1 MLNRQ
6 GGELHGRAGGG
17 VRPVA
22 TATLEGLVTN
32 PGGFPSTGTG
42 LVNLEKGIAKGN
54 KVSKGV
60 SVKDFL
66 HFIIATYIFCLLSLF
81 LCIGFKIIGLYFI
94 KLKEDFVRQQ
104 RLMW

>member
-6 GGELHGRAGGG
+6 GGELHGRAWGR

-22 TATLEGLVTN
+22 AATLEGLVTN

-42 LVNLEKGIAKGN
+42 LVNLEQGLAKSNKISKGI
-54 KVSKGV
+54 
-60 SVKDFL
+60 SVKDIL

-81 LCIGFKIIGLYFI
+81 LCIGFKIFGLYLI
-94 KLKEDFVRQQ
+94 KLK
-104 RLMW
+104 

>member
-1 MLNRQ
+1 M
-6 GGELHGRAGGG
+6 GDS
-17 VRPVA
+17 PVA
-22 TATLEGLVTN
+22 AATLEGSVTHLEVY
-32 PGGFPSTGTG
+32 PTTG
-42 LVNLEKGIAKGN
+42 LVILEKGIAKGN

-66 HFIIATYIFCLLSLF
+66 YFLIATYIFCLLSLF

-94 KLKEDFVRQQ
+94 KLKEDFIRQQ

>member
-17 VRPVA
+17 DSPVA
-22 TATLEGLVTN
+22 ATTLEGSVTH
-32 PGGFPSTGTG
+32 PGGFPTTG

-60 SVKDFL
+60 LVKDFL